1 MPFDS
6 RNYRRKLG
14 FTNQTTLK
22 KHFKA
27 TDIVSINWD
36 KIEKCN
42 QRLKEIFQEINQ
54 AVNQSVHWENLS
66 PIQNEIDSAYL
77 VMKENN
83 IFPRLNNNGRSPED
97 LYYNW
102 MRGYIVCKFFT
113 PALSQI
119 FGVQED
125 SIKTVGHDS
134 LSEIETFSKSPVAD
148 LELEI
153 DSKTIRLEIQSG
165 YTGVNDIKEH
175 KVREAKRAYEQEQ
188 VYSYVVHFDLFNG
201 TMAIVDITNIND
213 NSVHWETRSQMEGQR
228 VFAIPNEAFRWFLLD
243 DIPNYLDILY

>member
-6 RNYRRKLG
+6 RNYRRQLG
-14 FTNQTTLK
+14 FTNQATLK

-42 QRLKEIFQEINQ
+42 QRLKEIFREINQ
-54 AVNQSVHWENLS
+54 AIHPSVRWENLDS
-66 PIQNEIDSAYL
+66 IYGEIDNAYSI
-77 VMKENN
+77 MKENN
-83 IFPRLNNNGRSPED
+83 IFPRLNNFGRYPED
-97 LYYNW
+97 VYYNW

-119 FGVQED
+119 FGVPKD

-134 LSEIETFSKSPVAD
+134 LTEVETFSQSPVAD

-153 DSKTIRLEIQSG
+153 DNKTIRLEIQSG
-165 YTGVNDIKEH
+165 YTGTNDIKEH
-175 KVREAKRAYEQEQ
+175 KVREARRAYEQEQ
-188 VYSYVVHFDLFNG
+188 VCSYVVHFDLFNG
-201 TMAIVDITNIND
+201 TMAIVDITNID
-213 NSVHWETRSQMEGQR
+213 NNSIHWENRSQMEGQK
-228 VFAIPNEAFRWFLLD
+228 VFAIPDEAFRWFLPKQA
-243 DIPNYLDILY
+243 PNYLNILF

>member
-1 MPFDS
+1 
-6 RNYRRKLG
+6 
-14 FTNQTTLK
+14 
-22 KHFKA
+22 
-27 TDIVSINWD
+27 
-36 KIEKCN
+36 
-42 QRLKEIFQEINQ
+42 
-54 AVNQSVHWENLS
+54 
-66 PIQNEIDSAYL
+66 
-77 VMKENN
+77 
-83 IFPRLNNNGRSPED
+83 
-97 LYYNW
+97 
-102 MRGYIVCKFFT
+102 MRGYIICKFFT

>member
-6 RNYRRKLG
+6 RDYRRKLG
-14 FTNQTTLK
+14 FTNQEKLRRY
-22 KHFKA
+22 FKA
-27 TDIVSINWD
+27 KDIVSINWD

-42 QRLKEIFQEINQ
+42 LRLKEIFQEINQ
-54 AVNQSVHWENLS
+54 AVNQSVRWENMS
-66 PIQNEIDSAYL
+66 PIHDEIDNAYS
-77 VMKENN
+77 VMKDNN
-83 IFPRLNNNGRSPED
+83 IFPRLNNNGRHPED
-97 LYYNW
+97 VYYNW

-119 FGVQED
+119 FGIHEE

-165 YTGVNDIKEH
+165 YTGVNDIKKH

-201 TMAIVDITNIND
+201 AMAIVDITNIDD
-213 NSVHWETRSQMEGQR
+213 NSVHWDTRPQMENQK
-228 VFAIPNEAFRWFLLD
+228 VFSIPDEAFRWFLPD
-243 DIPNYLDILY
+243 EVPNYLDILY